1 MIKTTCG
8 LDCPDACGIT
18 TTTETF
24 PQITADKEHPTSN
37 GALCSLLNKH
47 LFEEPRVTIAR
58 VDGKE
63 VSLESAIKATAQAL
77 KSDKKLLWRGS
88 GNFGVMQEITN
99 LLFKEIEGTTT
110 KGTLCDGSGDAGII
124 EGRGVNRI
132 LPPEQIAKAEVVVVW
147 GKNITVTASHLM
159 PYIKGKKLIVIDPL
173 KTSIAKKA
181 DLHLQIAPRSDFYVA
196 TMLSRFAIM
205 GDHEEQDFL
214 EEFDL
219 DIEEFYDFTKEFRI
233 RPILDYIGTDLN
245 EMGEILEMI
254 SGKKTV
260 FLIGNGVQKYSNGHH
275 VLHAIDSLAIT
286 LGKIA
291 KEGCGVAFLGNS
303 KLGFENPFEIKGKK
317 VQKATTNF
325 SEFDTVL
332 IQGGNPV
339 ASMPNSSRVIEEL
352 KKSKIVIYFGL
363 YENETSKIADIVI
376 PAKNFF
382 EKEDIRLSYAHHIV
396 SPMRT
401 INECE
406 YGISEYEFTNT
417 LLQQLGFDAL
427 KEEQYYLDFWLNQCE
442 KIGDYYR
449 SPAYQE
455 IPYAEGFGEDGED
468 EFEFIEEYDDDFIKT
483 KQFTRARKKS
493 KKEHIISE
501 YWLLSPKASKA
512 LNTQFKRDNQAI
524 LHPNLGFKDGD
535 SITLCSAYG
544 KYDFIVKNSEEMR
557 EDAIVVYANTL
568 GVNFLTPDI
577 ISEEGESACYQE
589 VKVSI
594 KSDSVGLG

>member
-18 TTTETF
+18 TSTQTF
-24 PQITADKEHPTSN
+24 PKIEADKKHPTSN
-37 GALCSLLNKH
+37 GTLCSLLNRYM
-47 LFEEPRVTIAR
+47 FEEPRVKVAKIE
-58 VDGKE
+58 GKE
-63 VSLESAIKATAQAL
+63 VSLDIAMEAVANAL

-99 LLFKEIEGTTT
+99 LLFEKIEGTTT
-110 KGTLCDGSGDAGII
+110 KGTLCDGAGDEGILK
-124 EGRGVNRI
+124 GREVNRI
-132 LPPEQIAKAEVVVVW
+132 LPPEQIANAEVVVVW

-159 PYIKGKKLIVIDPL
+159 PHLKGKKIIVIDPI
-173 KTSIAKKA
+173 KTAIAKQA
-181 DLHLQIAPRSDFYVA
+181 DIHLQVAPRSDFYTA
-196 TMLSRFAIM
+196 IMLSRFAIM
-205 GDHEEQDFL
+205 GDYEDVEFI
-214 EEFDL
+214 EEFAP
-219 DIEEFYDFTKEFRI
+219 DIEDFYDFTKEFRI
-233 RPILDYIGTDLN
+233 RPILDYIGTDLS
-245 EMGEILEMI
+245 EMGKILEMI

-260 FLIGNGVQKYSNGHH
+260 FLVGNGVQKYSNGHH
-275 VLHAIDSLAIT
+275 VLHAIDSLAVT

-303 KLGFENPFEIKGKK
+303 KLGFDNPFEIKGKK

-352 KKSKIVIYFGL
+352 KKSKTVIYFGL

-401 INECE
+401 ISSCD
-406 YGISEYEFTNT
+406 YGISEYDFTST
-417 LLQQLGFDAL
+417 LLQNLGYEAL
-427 KEEQYYLDFWLNQCE
+427 KDESYYLDLWLEQCTKKE
-442 KIGDYYR
+442 DYYL

-455 IPYAEGFGEDGED
+455 IPYANGFGEDED
-468 EFEFIEEYDDDFIKT
+468 EEFVFIEEYSDDFIKT

-493 KKEHIISE
+493 KKEIIITE
-501 YWLLSPKASKA
+501 YWLITPKASKA
-512 LNTQFKRDNQAI
+512 LNTQFKRDNRVI
-524 LHPNLGFKDGD
+524 LHPSLGFEDNQ
-535 SITLCSAYG
+535 SITLYSNYG
-544 KYDFIVKNSEEMR
+544 EHKFVVKNDEEMR
-557 EDAIVVYANTL
+557 NDAVLIYANSI

-577 ISEEGESACYQE
+577 LSEEGDSACYEE
-589 VKVSI
+589 VKISI
-594 KSDSVGLG
+594 R